1 MFFLKDEQLRSI
13 FGKRTTIIIKNGS
26 IFIYYEKLSTLAHYK
41 PLPHG
46 SVSGWDVAIPV

>member
-13 FGKRTTIIIKNGS
+13 FGKQTTYKIKNGA
-26 IFIYYEKLSTLAHYK
+26 FLYYEKLSPLPHYK

-46 SVSGWDVAIPV
+46 FVAGRDVAVPV

>member
-13 FGKRTTIIIKNGS
+13 FGKQTTVIIKNGS
-26 IFIYYEKLSTLAHYK
+26 IFIYYEKLSTLPHYK

-46 SVSGWDVAIPV
+46 SVAGRDVAIPV